1 MKGAETFTLR
11 DLELMARTEQEKISL
26 GRMMLHLNPNRYEAF
41 VNLVDRAIVF
51 VVGEITSDPSSKQD
65 MDEDELTEFLRLGL
79 KSMGFNAS
87 HDTKTGGHCDI
98 VIEEHG
104 DLKWLGEAKKIDETN
119 SNWLFQGYLQL
130 TTRYTNGRLDQ
141 AFGGMII
148 YSYIENT
155 VKMMATWQKYLLEK
169 QPSSSLHEINA
180 SGTVFT
186 TKDIIASSGTDYFVK
201 HIPVQLYFKPL
212 H

>member
-1 MKGAETFTLR
+1 MTSNSLFSLR
-11 DLELMARTEQEKISL
+11 DLELLARTEQEKISL
-26 GRMMLHLNPNRYEAF
+26 GRMMLHLGPNPYEAF
-41 VNLVDRAIVF
+41 IGLVDRAVTF
-51 VVGEITSDPSSKQD
+51 VVGEITSDPSSKQE
-65 MDEDELTEFLRLGL
+65 MSEDELTEFLRLGL
-79 KSMGFNAS
+79 KSMGFNAT

-104 DLKWLGEAKKIDETN
+104 DLKWLGEAKKVDETD

-141 AFGGMII
+141 AHGGMII

-155 VKMMATWQKYLLEK
+155 VNMMATWQKYLFNK
-169 QPSSSLHEINA
+169 QSSVSLHQSNA
-180 SGTVFT
+180 TGTVFT
-186 TKDIIASSGTDYFVK
+186 TKDLIASSGTDYYVR

>member
-1 MKGAETFTLR
+1 MSGSKVFTLR
-11 DLELMARTEQEKISL
+11 ELELLARTEQEKISL
-26 GRMMLHLNPNRYEAF
+26 GRMMLHLEPDPYDVF
-41 VNLVDRAIVF
+41 VKLVDRAITF
-51 VVGEITSDPSSKQD
+51 VVGEITTDPSSKQG
-65 MDEDELTEFLRLGL
+65 MSEDELTEFLRLGL
-79 KSMGFNAS
+79 KSMGFNAT

-104 DLKWLGEAKKIDETN
+104 DLRWLGEAKMVDKTD

-130 TTRYTNGRLDQ
+130 TTRYTNGRLEQ
-141 AFGGMII
+141 AHGGMII

-169 QPSSSLHEINA
+169 QASASVHETNGP
-180 SGTVFT
+180 GTVFT
-186 TKDIIASSGTDYFVK
+186 TKDVISSSGTDYFVK
-201 HIPVQLYFKPL
+201 HIPVQLYFNPL